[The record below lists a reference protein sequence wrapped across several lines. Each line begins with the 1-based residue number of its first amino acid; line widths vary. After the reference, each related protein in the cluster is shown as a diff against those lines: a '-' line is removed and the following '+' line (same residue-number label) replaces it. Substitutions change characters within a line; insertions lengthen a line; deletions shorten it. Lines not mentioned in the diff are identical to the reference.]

1 MIRSRESM
9 YIVNRIGPSPEPCQ
23 FWGKE
28 KMPCRCQG
36 HSGASKSI
44 VTSEEC
50 RRASLITHH
59 IEP

>member
-1 MIRSRESM
+1 MILSRESM
-9 YIVNRIGPSPEPCQ
+9 YIVNRIGPIPEPCQ

-28 KMPCRCQG
+28 KMPC

-44 VTSEEC
+44 VTSEAC